1 MMKNIFSLAFLA
13 LGLVLNAQIGNVG
26 IGTTAPTKTLH
37 VSTTNQYIL
46 RQEDAVNTS
55 NANYTI
61 QSSDNFGTFQK
72 VQTDVFRS
80 LQLTTL
86 PSTGAT
92 ISQVNPSWQTTT
104 MSITLPPGK
113 WQITGA
119 LVLRPSVDL
128 SGNSNTVLNCK
139 LSVSDTSAGVIPS
152 NDIVTGALTGSGY
165 FYGSYYSPSEYQM
178 MKGNIYVNNSS
189 TATKTYYFIANIGR
203 INNTTANFSNFGS
216 SSELENQIFALPIF

>member
-1 MMKNIFSLAFLA
+1 MMKNIFSLASLA
-13 LGLVLNAQIGNVG
+13 LGLVLNVQTGNVG
-26 IGTTAPTKTLH
+26 IGTTSPTATLH

-46 RQEDAVNTS
+46 RQEDGANTS
-55 NANYTI
+55 NGNFTI
-61 QSSDNFGTFQK
+61 QSADNFGTFQK

-80 LQLTTL
+80 VQLMTL
-86 PSTGAT
+86 PTTGST
-92 ISQVNPSWQTTT
+92 ISQINPSWQTTT

-128 SGNSNTVLNCK
+128 SGNSDTVLNCK
-139 LSVSDTSAGVIPS
+139 LSVADTSAATIPS

-189 TATKTYYFIANIGR
+189 NSSKTYYFIANIGR

>member
-1 MMKNIFSLAFLA
+1 MMKNILSLATLA
-13 LGLVLNAQIGNVG
+13 IGLVLSAQTGNVG
-26 IGTTAPTKTLH
+26 IGTTSPTATLH
-37 VSTTNQYIL
+37 VATTNQYIL
-46 RQEDAVNTS
+46 RQEDAINTS

-61 QSSDNFGTFQK
+61 QSADDFGTFQK
-72 VQTDVFRS
+72 VPTDVFRS
-80 LQLTTL
+80 VQLTTL
-86 PSTGAT
+86 PSAGAT
-92 ISQVNPSWQTTT
+92 VSQTNPSWQTTT

-128 SGNSNTVLNCK
+128 SGNSDTVLNCK
-139 LSVSDTSAGVIPS
+139 LSVADTNAGVIPS

-189 TATKTYYFIANIGR
+189 NASKTYYFIANIGR

-216 SSELENQIFALPIF
+216 SAELENQIFALPIF